1 MNTYPKILRNRM
13 ARVSGHLGKVK
24 DMVDNGEDFASVMM
38 QLSAVRAS
46 LISISNA
53 LVKDA
58 LQTSLV
64 EAVETGD
71 QERIDELNEIII
83 RYV

>member
-1 MNTYPKILRNRM
+1 MNSYPKTLRNRM